1 MNIIKILLIL
11 GLGYVALTQKV
22 EKTKNMLLVVTGL
35 LALCMFSV
43 EGFTGITFSGGDV
56 GVSGD
61 STATIPASPENTI
74 TGTDG
79 IVYTFTPGD
88 FDLNTGLP
96 SYECPDN
103 KVKVDNRS
111 TVGSSVSLTG
121 ANINDIFSCSDRQ
134 KCKNA
139 SNLSC
144 VYGYT
149 LKSGDDD
156 LCVGSACSQSD
167 FEKDGS
173 CCKPEFC
180 ECLTKTDGEHINC
193 NSGWVSIDVGK
204 YIKKNSDST
213 GWDLT
218 SKYWDEDNYKCWPMD
233 LEELHPRLGIFSGK
247 CVVPVNTPLEELA
260 KCEPPQSD
268 DDTSDNQG
276 GDPDD
281 DNP

>member
-1 MNIIKILLIL
+1 MNIIKILLVL
-11 GLGYVALTQKV
+11 GLGYVATTQKV
-22 EKTKNMLLVVTGL
+22 EKTRNILLIVTGL
-35 LALCMFSV
+35 LAFCMFSV
-43 EGFTGITFSGGDV
+43 EGFTGITFGTEAAAVDGTIV
-56 GVSGD
+56 
-61 STATIPASPENTI
+61 TIPQTGNTI
-74 TGTDG
+74 TGADG
-79 IVYTFTPGD
+79 IVYTFTPGN
-88 FDLNTGLP
+88 FDINTGLP
-96 SYECPDN
+96 SYDCPTN
-103 KVKVDNRS
+103 NQVKVDNRS
-111 TVGSSVSLTG
+111 TVGISAPLTG
-121 ANINDIFSCSDRQ
+121 ENINDIFSCSDRQ

-139 SNLSC
+139 SDLSC

-204 YIKKNSDST
+204 YIKKNSESN

-260 KCEPPQSD
+260 KCEPPQPD
-268 DDTSDNQG
+268 DDTSDNQE
-276 GDPDD
+276 GDPGDG
-281 DNP
+281 NP

>member
-1 MNIIKILLIL
+1 MNIFKILLIL
-11 GLGYVALTQKV
+11 GLGYVATTQKV
-22 EKTKNMLLVVTGL
+22 EKTRNILLIVIGL
-35 LALCMFSV
+35 LAFCIFSI
-43 EGFTGITFSGGDV
+43 EGFTGITFDNSG
-56 GVSGD
+56 S
-61 STATIPASPENTI
+61 ATDAPAGGTI
-74 TGTDG
+74 TSSNNREYVFPSGFSLATGMPVPEYSCGDG
-79 IVYTFTPGD
+79 KVSVTEPTTRDGDLTPG
-88 FDLNTGLP
+88 
-96 SYECPDN
+96 
-103 KVKVDNRS
+103 
-111 TVGSSVSLTG
+111 TVET
-121 ANINDIFSCSDRQ
+121 AYPCSDRQ

-204 YIKKNSDST
+204 YIKKNSEST

-218 SKYWDEDNYKCWPMD
+218 SKYWDEDNYKCWPMG

-281 DNP
+281 DNPE